1 MSTIIL
7 VVKLVILFAV
17 ITLFVGLSIQIDFS
31 LIYDI
36 LDQLISMFNQ
46 ITNAIFSS
54 IGNYPELYI
63 MIIFFIA
70 LAIISFLIRLLKG
83 DR

>member
-17 ITLFVGLSIQIDFS
+17 IALFVGLSIQIDFS
-31 LIYDI
+31 LIYDT

-63 MIIFFIA
+63 LIILFIS
-70 LAIISFLIRLLKG
+70 LAIISFLVRLLKG